1 MFKFLFGALVGS
13 FLLYN
18 FVIPNPNYK
27 QTLDN
32 INQSLLALIY
42 QATQEL
48 NKNVQN

>member
-32 INQSLLALIY
+32 INQSLLSLIH

-48 NKNVQN
+48 DKNVQN